1 MIRACLPSSRQG
13 MPPLAWPEALDVRIR
28 FLTLSSRKR
37 AMETVAAENELFRS
51 CEVIF
56 GPELTISRE
65 FLDYLQLSGIK
76 SAYRKRAMETH
87 PDRAALEN
95 ALEQRQ
101 RHDLF
106 HSVQEAYETL
116 TTFLDAKEKGF
127 CLPPLT
133 RQAPPQT
140 APCRPA
146 PARPR
151 KPQQARPGQD
161 TGGPRRQSRGET
173 RTKPG
178 GTNTSGQPSFFWNT
192 ESLYQG
198 PLPHRR
204 LLLGHFLY
212 YSGLINWRTI
222 IQALIWQR
230 TERPRLGEIGLR
242 FGLLSEAEVMQILRN
257 RPLLQPFGQAALE
270 MGLLSQ
276 SQLRMLV
283 AHQKRLQKKFG
294 EFFLEKQILQP
305 DELRVLLEQFQE
317 HNANISGQRYGSA
330 FR

>member
-1 MIRACLPSSRQG
+1 
-13 MPPLAWPEALDVRIR
+13 
-28 FLTLSSRKR
+28 
-37 AMETVAAENELFRS
+37 METVAAEKELFRS
-51 CEVIF
+51 CEIIF

-95 ALEQRQ
+95 ARVQRQ

-106 HSVQEAYETL
+106 HSVQEAYENL
-116 TTFLDAKEKGF
+116 ITFLDAKEKGY
-127 CLPPLT
+127 CLPPPAC
-133 RQAPPQT
+133 QARPKAQPP
-140 APCRPA
+140 RPA
-146 PARPR
+146 PPKPR
-151 KPQQARPGQD
+151 RPQQARPHQAKAR
-161 TGGPRRQSRGET
+161 PRQQAKAGFGTTSR
-173 RTKPG
+173 
-178 GTNTSGQPSFFWNT
+178 QPSMFWDT

-198 PLPHRR
+198 PMPNRR

-230 TERPRLGEIGLR
+230 TERPRLGEIGQR
-242 FGLLSEAEVMQILRN
+242 FGLLNETDVVRILRN
-257 RPLLQPFGQAALE
+257 RPTLQPFGQTAMD

-276 SQLRMLV
+276 PQLKMLV

-294 EFFLEKQILQP
+294 EFFLEKRLLEP
-305 DELRVLLEQFQE
+305 TELRALLQQYQE
-317 HNANISGQRYGSA
+317 HNARISGLA
-330 FR
+330 FRR

>member
-1 MIRACLPSSRQG
+1 
-13 MPPLAWPEALDVRIR
+13 
-28 FLTLSSRKR
+28 
-37 AMETVAAENELFRS
+37 METVAAEKELFRS
-51 CEVIF
+51 CEIIF

-95 ALEQRQ
+95 DRVQRQ

-106 HSVQEAYETL
+106 HSVQEAYENL
-116 TTFLDAKEKGF
+116 ITFLDAKEKGY
-127 CLPPLT
+127 CL
-133 RQAPPQT
+133 
-140 APCRPA
+140 PA
-146 PARPR
+146 PARQAQPR
-151 KPQQARPGQD
+151 TQPPRPAQPKPHRPQQAKAHQAKAA
-161 TGGPRRQSRGET
+161 PRQQARANAQ
-173 RTKPG
+173 TKAG
-178 GTNTSGQPSFFWNT
+178 SGNTASKPTMFWNT

-198 PLPHRR
+198 PLPNRR

-230 TERPRLGEIGLR
+230 TERPRLGEIGQR
-242 FGLLSEAEVMQILRN
+242 FGLLNETDVVQILRN
-257 RPLLQPFGQAALE
+257 RPTLQPFGQTAMD

-276 SQLRMLV
+276 PQLQMLV

-294 EFFLEKQILQP
+294 EFFLEKRILEP
-305 DELRVLLEQFQE
+305 NELRALLQQYQE
-317 HNANISGQRYGSA
+317 HNASISGQMCGST
-330 FR
+330 FRR

>member
-1 MIRACLPSSRQG
+1 
-13 MPPLAWPEALDVRIR
+13 
-28 FLTLSSRKR
+28 
-37 AMETVAAENELFRS
+37 METVAAEKELFRS
-51 CEVIF
+51 CEIIF

-95 ALEQRQ
+95 DRVQRQ

-106 HSVQEAYETL
+106 HAVQEAYENL
-116 TTFLDAKEKGF
+116 ITFLDAKEKGY
-127 CLPPLT
+127 CLPPPAH
-133 RQAPPQT
+133 QMPPRT
-140 APCRPA
+140 HTPRPA
-146 PARPR
+146 SPKPHR
-151 KPQQARPGQD
+151 PQQAKPNPGASNPYQ
-161 TGGPRRQSRGET
+161 QT
-173 RTKPG
+173 RAGAQTKAG
-178 GTNTSGQPSFFWNT
+178 FRNTSSQPSVFWDT

-198 PLPHRR
+198 PLPNRR

-230 TERPRLGEIGLR
+230 TERPRLGEIGQR
-242 FGLLSEAEVMQILRN
+242 FGLLNEADVVQILRN
-257 RPLLQPFGQAALE
+257 RPILQPFGQTAMN

-276 SQLRMLV
+276 PQLQMLV

-294 EFFLEKQILQP
+294 EFFLEKRIFEP
-305 DELRVLLEQFQE
+305 NELRTLLQQYQE
-317 HNANISGQRYGSA
+317 HNAKISGQTYGSA
-330 FR
+330 FRR